1 MGLLAAPEN
10 FRLDPA
16 LSYNNIPL
24 KRKLSYGLPLW
35 VCLAPDSGSN
45 SRGVVKIFI
54 WNVNGFR
61 AIIKKGFLEW
71 FEEESPDILC
81 IQETKARPDQVDAA
95 LVSPKG
101 YHAVWNSAERK
112 GYSGVA
118 TFSKKKPR
126 AVFLG
131 MGIGEFDVEGRIIRT
146 EYEGFDL
153 LNIYFPNGTSSP
165 ERLAFK
171 LEFYDALLDH
181 CEGLRKSGKELIVAG
196 DFNTAH
202 HPIDLK
208 HPKANAK
215 NSGFLPEER
224 AWIDKFAAHGYV
236 DVFRKLYPEKVQYTW
251 WSYRFGARK
260 NNVGWRIDYFFVTE
274 NLMRK
279 VKDVFI
285 ADQVMGSDHC
295 PIGLVMK

>member
-1 MGLLAAPEN
+1 M
-10 FRLDPA
+10 
-16 LSYNNIPL
+16 
-24 KRKLSYGLPLW
+24 
-35 VCLAPDSGSN
+35 
-45 SRGVVKIFI
+45 KIFN

-81 IQETKARPDQVDAA
+81 IQETKAHPDQLDAA
-95 LVSPKG
+95 VLSPNG

-118 TFSKKKPR
+118 TFSKKKPK

-131 MGIGEFDVEGRIIRT
+131 MGIDEFDVEGRIIRT

-171 LEFYDALLDH
+171 LKFYDALLDH
-181 CEGLRKSGKELIVAG
+181 CEKLRKSGKKLIVAG

-208 HPKANAK
+208 HPKANEK

-224 AWIDKFAAHGYV
+224 AWIDKFVAHGYV

-274 NLMRK
+274 DLVRK

-295 PIGLVMK
+295 PMGLVVK